1 MLGYILYDFHFHH
14 SEKKSAEA
22 RKVFGNLF
30 TEKDAARVPLTIF
43 VSFHVFRVEKY
54 IFLSRKILSFHGFEA
69 LWSHWPGQ
77 RRKATVLIFLFLCFV
92 VNLLSISVFC
102 FTYVYRG
109 EKAGIWV

>member
-1 MLGYILYDFHFHH
+1 MLGYVLYDFHFHH

-54 IFLSRKILSFHGFEA
+54 VFLSGKF
-69 LWSHWPGQ
+69 SHFMVLRRYGVTGQ
-77 RRKATVLIFLFLCFV
+77 VKEEKQLYLFFYFCVLL
-92 VNLLSISVFC
+92 
-102 FTYVYRG
+102 
-109 EKAGIWV
+109 